1 MFFFNS
7 HLVKTFHDGRDAA
20 LAEDG
25 PDSVAVADA
34 IAALARARLTGDGH
48 PPGKDVDKF
57 LDLLL
62 LLACHHLLQIE
73 QSSIG
78 LQGQWSAKVLG
89 HGQLTP
95 QLPVAFQT
103 ADVPHR
109 VHFFRIESK
118 HVLN

>member
-1 MFFFNS
+1 MFS
-7 HLVKTFHDGRDAA
+7 HLVKAFHDGRDAA

-62 LLACHHLLQIE
+62 LLAGNHLLQIE
-73 QSSIG
+73 QRSVG
-78 LQGQWSAKVLG
+78 LQGQRSAKVLG
-89 HGQLTP
+89 NGQLTP

-103 ADVPHR
+103 ADIPHR
-109 VHFFRIESK
+109 VNLFRIKSE